1 METLAKE
8 NMFYHF
14 SKDREA
20 AVTVPPGTTLTLE
33 TYDCFENQVTEE
45 GDNYGEIDWD
55 RINPAT
61 GPVYI
66 EEAEPG
72 DCLKV
77 TIDKIELA
85 DYGMMAVGK
94 GLGVMKEEMEDLI
107 FKKIP
112 LRQNKGDFGYGISLD
127 LNPMIGVIGVAPGG
141 DPVSNGTPGDHGG
154 NMDNKKIEEGA
165 VLYFPVSA
173 PGALFGLGDMHAAM
187 GDGEVGVTGIEAAG
201 RATVTFEVI
210 KNKKLSMPLLEND
223 SEIGVISSAPTL
235 EQGIHRATSFLA
247 GLLARESDMDKNNAV
262 MFLSA
267 AGQVEVCQVVDPLV
281 TVRMMLQKKDLE
293 PLNISFP

>member
-1 METLAKE
+1 METVAKE
-8 NMFYHF
+8 NMFYSF

-20 AVTVPPGTTLTLE
+20 AVTVPSGTTLTLE

-127 LNPMIGVIGVAPGG
+127 LNPMIGVIGVAPEGEA
-141 DPVSNGTPGDHGG
+141 VSNGTPGDHGG
-154 NMDNKKIEEGA
+154 NMDNKK
-165 VLYFPVSA
+165 
-173 PGALFGLGDMHAAM
+173 
-187 GDGEVGVTGIEAAG
+187 
-201 RATVTFEVI
+201 
-210 KNKKLSMPLLEND
+210 
-223 SEIGVISSAPTL
+223 
-235 EQGIHRATSFLA
+235 
-247 GLLARESDMDKNNAV
+247 
-262 MFLSA
+262 
-267 AGQVEVCQVVDPLV
+267 
-281 TVRMMLQKKDLE
+281 
-293 PLNISFP
+293 